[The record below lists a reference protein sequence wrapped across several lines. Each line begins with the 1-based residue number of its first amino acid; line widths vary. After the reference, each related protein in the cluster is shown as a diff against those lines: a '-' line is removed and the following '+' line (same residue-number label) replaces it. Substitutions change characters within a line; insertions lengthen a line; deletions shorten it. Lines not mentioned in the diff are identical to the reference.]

1 MHLSFEKANVAY
13 QRKFNK
19 RENHKGDYREE
30 KRSCSDIGN
39 RNWNRCKL
47 LFAGEVTGAG
57 TGEAT
62 ISDCRGGVYGFFIE
76 FKNEE
81 EFKSFNDEAR
91 GKKYIKEK
99 VLGDWKAAIGSY
111 YPLYWGKDINLGAR
125 LKAHTKSFKST
136 CTIQM
141 SDRKKLIN
149 HKIIFGAMLCND
161 YDEIE
166 KNLHDKYPD
175 IYKTTC
181 SENAEEAHY
190 NEELPNE
197 ESNWCDD
204 DD

>member
-1 MHLSFEKANVAY
+1 MRKNEVVQILEIEIGTDANYYLS
-13 QRKFNK
+13 
-19 RENHKGDYREE
+19 
-30 KRSCSDIGN
+30 
-39 RNWNRCKL
+39 
-47 LFAGEVTGAG
+47 GEVTGAG
-57 TGEAT
+57 TTEAT

-81 EFKSFNDEAR
+81 ELKSFNDEVR
-91 GKKYIKEK
+91 EKKYIKK
-99 VLGDWKAAIGSY
+99 VLGDWKPAIGNY

-136 CTIQM
+136 YTIQM
-141 SDRKKLIN
+141 SNRKELIN

-181 SENAEEAHY
+181 SENAGEAQY
-190 NEELPNE
+190 AEELPNK
-197 ESNWCDD
+197 ESNRCDD
-204 DD
+204 D

>member
-1 MHLSFEKANVAY
+1 MRKNEVVQILEIEIGTDANYYLS
-13 QRKFNK
+13 
-19 RENHKGDYREE
+19 
-30 KRSCSDIGN
+30 
-39 RNWNRCKL
+39 
-47 LFAGEVTGAG
+47 GEVTDAG
-57 TGEAT
+57 TSKAAL
-62 ISDCRGGVYGFFIE
+62 SDCRGGVYGFFIE
-76 FKNEE
+76 FKDEQE
-81 EFKSFNDEAR
+81 LESFKSEVH
-91 GKKYIKEK
+91 GEKYIKET
-99 VLGDWKAAIGSY
+99 VLEGWKPAIGSY

-136 CTIQM
+136 YTIQM
-141 SDRKKLIN
+141 SDRKELIN

-197 ESNWCDD
+197 ESNQFKEGD
-204 DD
+204 